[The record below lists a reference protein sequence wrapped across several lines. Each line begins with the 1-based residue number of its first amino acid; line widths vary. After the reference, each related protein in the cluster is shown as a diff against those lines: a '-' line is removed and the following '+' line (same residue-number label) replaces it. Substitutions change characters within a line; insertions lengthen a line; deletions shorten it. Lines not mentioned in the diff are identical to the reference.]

1 MGRWFIVRHGET
13 EWNAQGRVQGHTDI
27 GLSEQGIIQA
37 EAVCARL
44 ARVEI
49 DVAYSSDLR
58 RSAETARQ
66 ILGPREVQLCTTAQ
80 LREYNKGVF
89 EGLTPEE
96 TGQRYPQLYAAS
108 KVNDLDF
115 APPGGES
122 IRQASARMADFISG
136 MKARHQDD
144 NVLIVGHGGALR
156 AAFVALMELPLEANW
171 RFALGNCGLSMV
183 DVFPDNAVLHLFNDT
198 SHLDGLG
205 PGI

>member
-13 EWNAQGRVQGHTDI
+13 DWNAQGRVQGHTDVD
-27 GLSEQGIIQA
+27 LSERGELQA
-37 EAVCARL
+37 RAICARL
-44 ARVEI
+44 AGVKI
-49 DVAYSSDLR
+49 DAAYSSDLL
-58 RSAETARQ
+58 RSTETARQ
-66 ILGPREVQLCTTAQ
+66 ILGRREVKLCATAR
-80 LREYNKGVF
+80 LREYNKGIF

-108 KVNDLDF
+108 QVKDLDF

-122 IRQASARMADFISG
+122 IRQASARMADFICD
-136 MKARHQDD
+136 MKTRHQGD
-144 NVLIVGHGGALR
+144 NVLFVGHGGTLR

-171 RFALGNCGLSMV
+171 RFAMANCGLSMV
-183 DVFPDNAVLHLFNDT
+183 DVFPDNAVLCLFNDT